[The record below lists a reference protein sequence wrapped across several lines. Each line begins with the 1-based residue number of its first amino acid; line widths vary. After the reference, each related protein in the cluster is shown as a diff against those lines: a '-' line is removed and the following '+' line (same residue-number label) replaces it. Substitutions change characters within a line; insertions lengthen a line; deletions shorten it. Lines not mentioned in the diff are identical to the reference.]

1 MQLYGSNTSPYARK
15 IRIAAIELGVMD
27 RITFTAFDV
36 GTMQPELVKLNPLHK
51 VPVLVTDDGRA
62 LFDSPVIA
70 EWLDVTYG
78 PRLLP
83 ASGPARW
90 SVLTIAALADGILDA
105 AVPARAERLR
115 PPEQQ
120 SAAAIE
126 KNLGKVARALDWL
139 DQNDSWHAGAPDL
152 GQIGVGCAIGY
163 LEFRMPDLA
172 VLSTRPRLAAWNA
185 GFSERPAM
193 KATVPHL

>member
-27 RITFTAFDV
+27 RITFTVFDV
-36 GTMQPELVKLNPLHK
+36 GTMQPELLKLNPLHK

-62 LFDSPVIA
+62 LFDSAVIA
-70 EWLDVTYG
+70 EWLDTTFG

-83 ASGPARW
+83 ASGPTRW
-90 SVLTIAALADGILDA
+90 TVLQTAALADGILDA

-115 PPEQQ
+115 PPEQR
-120 SAAAIE
+120 SDAAIE
-126 KNLGKVARALDWL
+126 KQLGKVARALDWL
-139 DQNDSWHAGAPDL
+139 EQNDSWRVAAPDL

-163 LEFRMPDLA
+163 LEFRLPDLA
-172 VLSTRPRLAAWNA
+172 VLSSRPRLAAWYA
-185 GFSERPAM
+185 GFSERPSM
-193 KATVPHL
+193 KATVPK